1 MIEIGKKQ
9 KLIVVK
15 LVDFGVYLNETP
27 DAREGNV
34 LLPRKQVPKGT
45 GRGDEIEVF
54 IYRDSSDRLIATVN
68 EPMLTLGEFA
78 MLRVKQITKIGAFL
92 DWGLEKDLLL
102 PYKEQTGKLREGN
115 SYLVCLYE
123 DKSHRLCATMKLYHR
138 LSLSSPY
145 QEGDHVEGI
154 VYENSDSYGT
164 YVAVDGRYSARIAK
178 KEIHRP
184 IRIGETVK
192 ARVVKVLEDGK
203 LELSLFEKAYVQ
215 MDVDAAM
222 IMDVI
227 ESYDGEL
234 PFNDKAAPEVIEEEL
249 HISKAAFKRA
259 VGRLLKQRRIE
270 ITADG
275 IKKV

>member
-27 DAREGNV
+27 DAGEGNV

-45 GRGDEIEVF
+45 DRGDEIEVF

-68 EPMLTLGEFA
+68 EPLITLGEFGI
-78 MLRVKQITKIGAFL
+78 LTVKQITKIGAFL

-102 PYKEQTGKLREGN
+102 PYKEQTGKVKEGK

-138 LSLSSPY
+138 LSLESPY
-145 QEGDHVEGI
+145 QEGEHVEGI
-154 VYENSDSYGT
+154 VYENSDSYGI
-164 YVAVDGRYSARIAK
+164 YVAVDNRYSARIAK
-178 KEIHRP
+178 KEVHRP
-184 IRIGETVK
+184 IQVGERVK

-203 LELSLFEKAYVQ
+203 LELSLSEKAYVQ

-222 IMDVI
+222 IMDTI
-227 ESYDGEL
+227 ESYDGML
-234 PFNDKAAPEVIEEEL
+234 PFNDKASPQMIEEEF

-259 VGRLLKQRRIE
+259 VGRLLKQRKIE
-270 ITADG
+270 ITENG

>member
-27 DAREGNV
+27 DASEGNV

-68 EPMLTLGEFA
+68 EPLITLGEFA
-78 MLRVKQITKIGAFL
+78 VLTVKQITKIGAFL

-102 PYKEQTGKLREGN
+102 PYKEQTGKVREGK

-138 LSLSSPY
+138 LSLESPY
-145 QEGDHVEGI
+145 QEGEHVEGI
-154 VYENSDSYGT
+154 VYENSDSYGI
-164 YVAVDGRYSARIAK
+164 YVAVDNQYSARIAK
-178 KEIHRP
+178 KEVHRP
-184 IRIGETVK
+184 VQVGERVK

-222 IMDVI
+222 IMDTI
-227 ESYDGEL
+227 ESYDGML
-234 PFNDKAAPEVIEEEL
+234 PFNDKASPQMIEEEF

-259 VGRLLKQRRIE
+259 VGRLLKQRKIE
-270 ITADG
+270 ITENG

>member
-9 KLIVVK
+9 RLIVVK

-27 DAREGNV
+27 DAKEGNV
-34 LLPRKQVPKGT
+34 LLPRKQVPEGT

-68 EPMLTLGEFA
+68 EPLLTLGEFG
-78 MLRVKQITKIGAFL
+78 MLTVKQITKIGTFL

-102 PYKEQTGKLREGN
+102 PYKEQTGKLREGK

-138 LSLSSPY
+138 LSLESPY
-145 QEGDHVEGI
+145 KEGDHVEGV
-154 VYENSDSYGT
+154 VYENSDNYGV
-164 YVAVDGRYSARIAK
+164 YVAVDNRYSARIAR
-178 KEIHRP
+178 KEVHRP
-184 IRIGETVK
+184 IHIGETVK

-203 LELSLFEKAYVQ
+203 LELSLSEKAYMQ

-227 ESYDGEL
+227 ESYDGVL
-234 PFNDKAAPEVIEEEL
+234 PFNDKASPELIEEEL

-259 VGRLLKQRRIE
+259 VGRLLKQKKIV
-270 ITADG
+270 IIKDG
-275 IKKV
+275 IQKV

>member
-27 DAREGNV
+27 DASEGNV

-68 EPMLTLGEFA
+68 EPLITLGEFA
-78 MLRVKQITKIGAFL
+78 VLTVKQITKIGAFL

-102 PYKEQTGKLREGN
+102 PYKEQTGKVREGK

-138 LSLSSPY
+138 LSLESPY
-145 QEGDHVEGI
+145 QEGEHVEGI
-154 VYENSDSYGT
+154 VYENSDSYGI
-164 YVAVDGRYSARIAK
+164 YVAVDNQYSARIAK
-178 KEIHRP
+178 KEVHRP
-184 IRIGETVK
+184 VQVGERVK

-203 LELSLFEKAYVQ
+203 LELSLSEKAYVQ

-222 IMDVI
+222 IMDTI
-227 ESYDGEL
+227 ESYDGML
-234 PFNDKAAPEVIEEEL
+234 PFNDKASPQMIEEEF

-259 VGRLLKQRRIE
+259 VGRLLKQRKIE
-270 ITADG
+270 ITENG

>member
-45 GRGDEIEVF
+45 SRGDEIEVF

-178 KEIHRP
+178 KEIHRS

-234 PFNDKAAPEVIEEEL
+234 PFNDKAAPELIEEEL

>member
-27 DAREGNV
+27 DASEGNV

-45 GRGDEIEVF
+45 SRGDEIEVF

-68 EPMLTLGEFA
+68 EPLITLGEFGI
-78 MLRVKQITKIGAFL
+78 LTVKQITKIGAFL

-102 PYKEQTGKLREGN
+102 PYKEQTGKVREGK

-138 LSLSSPY
+138 LSLESPY
-145 QEGDHVEGI
+145 QEGEHVEGI
-154 VYENSDSYGT
+154 VYENSDSYGI
-164 YVAVDGRYSARIAK
+164 YVAVDNKYSARIAK
-178 KEIHRP
+178 KEVHRP
-184 IRIGETVK
+184 IQVGERVK

-203 LELSLFEKAYVQ
+203 LELSLSEKAYVQ

-222 IMDVI
+222 IMDTI
-227 ESYDGEL
+227 ESYDGML
-234 PFNDKAAPEVIEEEL
+234 PFNDKASPQMIEEEF

-259 VGRLLKQRRIE
+259 VGRLLKQRKIE
-270 ITADG
+270 ITENG